1 MMKMTFAEFEAMIDE
16 PLHFLPVFAGFF
28 LAPALIPAS
37 GAESLPPSGL
47 FCPVIAELHDTSG
60 RK

>member
-1 MMKMTFAEFEAMIDE
+1 MMKMTFEEFEAMIDE

-28 LAPALIPAS
+28 LEPAPTPAS
-37 GAESLPPSGL
+37 AVENPPPFGL
-47 FCPVIAELHDTSG
+47 FCSVIAELYDTSA

>member
-1 MMKMTFAEFEAMIDE
+1 MIDE

-28 LAPALIPAS
+28 LALAPTPAS
-37 GAESLPPSGL
+37 GVENLPPFGL
-47 FCPVIAELHDTSG
+47 FCPVIAELHDTSE